1 MMIASCGF
9 ARRFV
14 PASGI
19 VLLGL
24 LAEIAAGAPTGGFVA
39 VLNEQN
45 LNGDSMRSV
54 TFFDADAANL
64 PLFSVFVGYEIP
76 GNFEDPTAITV
87 NPVNGDVYVLSFDSG
102 NVGVPD
108 SVGDT
113 QGDLD
118 IARIPFATIYDH
130 WAANFEGKD
139 VQAQALV
146 TGPAP
151 TGSK

>member
-1 MMIASCGF
+1 MIASFEF

-14 PASGI
+14 VISSLV
-19 VLLGL
+19 VLSLM
-24 LAEIAAGAPTGGFVA
+24 AAIAAAAPTGGFVA

-76 GNFEDPTAITV
+76 GNLEDPTAITV

-102 NVGVPD
+102 NVGVPRFGWRYSRRLRHHTN
-108 SVGDT
+108 SVCN
-113 QGDLD
+113 DL
-118 IARIPFATIYDH
+118 RPLGCQFR
-130 WAANFEGKD
+130 G
-139 VQAQALV
+139 
-146 TGPAP
+146 
-151 TGSK
+151 